1 MAKKYISW
9 RRVSTFK
16 QNRSG
21 LGLEAQKEIIRYFV
35 ERDGG
40 ELIADYS
47 ECYTGKELS
56 GCKELRK
63 AMQHA
68 KETGAILVIAKSDR
82 FRNCQEAL
90 GILDEMGEGHLE
102 FCDLPHSDRFTLT
115 LFWALAEREALITS
129 IRTKQ
134 ALAAKKAR
142 GEKTGGAAEKWLET
156 FNNKSKEQIRKEY
169 MEKGKMKNERYL
181 ASRDVQVF
189 LKVVKNVFKDA
200 CDGDD
205 AREWDW
211 SKVNTKG
218 DNRERLLRLMADYK
232 DMDESGTLFARW
244 DFSDLSSEKLRVRL
258 CGNIQNVRKS
268 LEYNKKINY
277 NNNN

>member
-1 MAKKYISW
+1 MKKQFISW

-35 ERDGG
+35 ERDNG
-40 ELIADYS
+40 ELVADYS

-68 KETGAILVIAKSDR
+68 KNIGAVLVIAKSDR

-134 ALAAKKAR
+134 ALAALKAR
-142 GEKTGGAAEKWLET
+142 GEVKLGAANEKFQANRAKKEKEVLLNQYNKMGNTKRTRFQESFRVRT
-156 FNNKSKEQIRKEY
+156 FLRILQQIFPDATT
-169 MEKGKMKNERYL
+169 NE
-181 ASRDVQVF
+181 DPH
-189 LKVVKNVFKDA
+189 KW
-200 CDGDD
+200 
-205 AREWDW
+205 EW
-211 SKVNTKG
+211 KLITTKG
-218 DNRERLLRLMADYK
+218 DNKDNILKMMKTMRDLDDSGHLWHKWDFDADERLQQQRLAAHMHSIKRTFMA
-232 DMDESGTLFARW
+232 
-244 DFSDLSSEKLRVRL
+244 
-258 CGNIQNVRKS
+258 
-268 LEYNKKINY
+268 
-277 NNNN
+277 